1 MLYKKLFLLHFYC
14 FTWEEK
20 KIKKIGFFQ
29 KIANFGINLYHFLT
43 LTMKFKFL
51 NTNNKLNFYTIEDS
65 SLGDVPLYGDGVPA
79 GFPSPA
85 DDYLDMDL
93 NLHDYLVQH
102 PAATFCVKAIGDS
115 MIDAGIQSSDVM
127 VVDRALTPKNN
138 DIVLAV
144 VNGEFTVKRIK
155 KNDDELYL
163 MPAND
168 NYRPMKITED
178 MDFQVWGVVTFIIH
192 KANASTGRL

>member
-1 MLYKKLFLLHFYC
+1 
-14 FTWEEK
+14 
-20 KIKKIGFFQ
+20 
-29 KIANFGINLYHFLT
+29 
-43 LTMKFKFL
+43 MKFKFL

-65 SLGDVPLYGDGVPA
+65 SLGSVPLYGDAVPA

-102 PAATFCVKAIGDS
+102 PSATFCVRAIGDS
-115 MIDAGIQSSDVM
+115 MVDAGIQSSDVM
-127 VVDRALTPKNN
+127 VVDRALSPKNN

-163 MPAND
+163 MPANE

-178 MDFQVWGVVTFIIH
+178 MNFQVWGVVTFIIH
-192 KANASTGRL
+192 KANASTSRLQ